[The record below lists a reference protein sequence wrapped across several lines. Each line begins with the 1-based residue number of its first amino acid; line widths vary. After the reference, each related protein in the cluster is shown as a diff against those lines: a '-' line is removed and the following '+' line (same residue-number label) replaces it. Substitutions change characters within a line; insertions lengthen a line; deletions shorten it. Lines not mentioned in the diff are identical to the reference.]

1 MQTRELESILT
12 FKEAMSY
19 LRVSRSTLL
28 RLMTAGQLVG
38 HKVGN
43 TWRFYI
49 SDVQNCI
56 QQKLAS

>member
-1 MQTRELESILT
+1 MQVQELDALFT
-12 FKEAMSY
+12 FKEAMAY

-28 RLMTAGQLVG
+28 RIMAIGQLKG

-43 TWRFYI
+43 NWRFYV

-56 QQKLAS
+56 QQKVAS